1 MSCKMGNF
9 MNLRVFALLGVLLLA
24 GCSGLSVRHLPSNPW
39 KNEASQNIQ
48 MRYLAFQY
56 QVIPVGNELGI
67 VAEAYPVIDKLPD
80 WASWYGEIM
89 LSVYV
94 SDEYGRVLAS
104 KDTVLVPRPLNR
116 EAGLPLEVSLDL
128 GTNRHQPLSISFGY
142 RLVLTDTPPDGTA
155 GRRMLVSESVPHMPY
170 GKGRAGVDGLPLF
183 MRGEAAVCPGERG
196 IVMPGC
202 RFL

>member
-128 GTNRHQPLSISFGY
+128 GTNRHQPLSPSDTVWCLRTRSPTARRGGGCWY
-142 RLVLTDTPPDGTA
+142 RKGRSKNRRSAYAIRKGA
-155 GRRMLVSESVPHMPY
+155 GR
-170 GKGRAGVDGLPLF
+170 
-183 MRGEAAVCPGERG
+183 C
-196 IVMPGC
+196 
-202 RFL
+202 

>member
-142 RLVLTDTPPDGTA
+142 RLVLTDTQPDGTA
-155 GRRMLVSESVPHMPY
+155 GRWMLVSE
-170 GKGRAGVDGLPLF
+170 RAL
-183 MRGEAAVCPGERG
+183 EK
-196 IVMPGC
+196 
-202 RFL
+202 

>member
-94 SDEYGRVLAS
+94 SEGPCLQ
-104 KDTVLVPRPLNR
+104 
-116 EAGLPLEVSLDL
+116 G
-128 GTNRHQPLSISFGY
+128 H
-142 RLVLTDTPPDGTA
+142 
-155 GRRMLVSESVPHMPY
+155 
-170 GKGRAGVDGLPLF
+170 RAGSPPAEP
-183 MRGEAAVCPGERG
+183 RSRAPA
-196 IVMPGC
+196 
-202 RFL
+202 

>member
-1 MSCKMGNF
+1 

-80 WASWYGEIM
+80 WASWYGRDHAER
-89 LSVYV
+89 LRF
-94 SDEYGRVLAS
+94 GRVRQGPCLQ
-104 KDTVLVPRPLNR
+104 
-116 EAGLPLEVSLDL
+116 G
-128 GTNRHQPLSISFGY
+128 H
-142 RLVLTDTPPDGTA
+142 
-155 GRRMLVSESVPHMPY
+155 
-170 GKGRAGVDGLPLF
+170 RAGSPA
-183 MRGEAAVCPGERG
+183 R
-196 IVMPGC
+196 
-202 RFL
+202 

>member
-1 MSCKMGNF
+1 MSCKMGELHESSRVRF
-9 MNLRVFALLGVLLLA
+9 AWRPAACRVFR
-24 GCSGLSVRHLPSNPW
+24 GLSVRHLPSNPW

-116 EAGLPLEVSLDL
+116 SQTLEVSLDL
-128 GTNRHQPLSISFGY
+128 GTNRHPSRFRSPS
-142 RLVLTDTPPDGTA
+142 DTVWCLRTQPDGTA
-155 GRRMLVSESVPHMPY
+155 GRRMLVSE
-170 GKGRAGVDGLPLF
+170 RAL
-183 MRGEAAVCPGERG
+183 EK
-196 IVMPGC
+196 
-202 RFL
+202 

>member
-104 KDTVLVPRPLNR
+104 K
-116 EAGLPLEVSLDL
+116 
-128 GTNRHQPLSISFGY
+128 
-142 RLVLTDTPPDGTA
+142 TPCWFPA
-155 GRRMLVSESVPHMPY
+155 R
-170 GKGRAGVDGLPLF
+170 
-183 MRGEAAVCPGERG
+183 
-196 IVMPGC
+196 
-202 RFL
+202 

>member
-1 MSCKMGNF
+1 MGNF

-116 EAGLPLEVSLDL
+116 EAGLPLE
-128 GTNRHQPLSISFGY
+128 TRPLRPLCWPPPG
-142 RLVLTDTPPDGTA
+142 TPPPNGT
-155 GRRMLVSESVPHMPY
+155 GTRQWPHQT
-170 GKGRAGVDGLPLF
+170 RW
-183 MRGEAAVCPGERG
+183 R
-196 IVMPGC
+196 
-202 RFL
+202 

>member
-67 VAEAYPVIDKLPD
+67 VAEAYPTSCPT
-80 WASWYGEIM
+80 G
-89 LSVYV
+89 
-94 SDEYGRVLAS
+94 
-104 KDTVLVPRPLNR
+104 PR
-116 EAGLPLEVSLDL
+116 
-128 GTNRHQPLSISFGY
+128 
-142 RLVLTDTPPDGTA
+142 GTA
-155 GRRMLVSESVPHMPY
+155 RS
-170 GKGRAGVDGLPLF
+170 
-183 MRGEAAVCPGERG
+183 C
-196 IVMPGC
+196 
-202 RFL
+202 

>member
-104 KDTVLVPRPLNR
+104 KDTVLVPRPLNPGSR
-116 EAGLPLEVSLDL
+116 LKSASIWGRTGISRFRSPSDTVWCLRTRSPTARRGGGCWYRKGRSK
-128 GTNRHQPLSISFGY
+128 NRRSAYAIRKG
-142 RLVLTDTPPDGTA
+142 A
-155 GRRMLVSESVPHMPY
+155 GR
-170 GKGRAGVDGLPLF
+170 
-183 MRGEAAVCPGERG
+183 C
-196 IVMPGC
+196 
-202 RFL
+202 

>member
-89 LSVYV
+89 
-94 SDEYGRVLAS
+94 
-104 KDTVLVPRPLNR
+104 R

-142 RLVLTDTPPDGTA
+142 RLVLTDTQPDGTA
-155 GRRMLVSESVPHMPY
+155 GRRMLVSE
-170 GKGRAGVDGLPLF
+170 RAL
-183 MRGEAAVCPGERG
+183 EK
-196 IVMPGC
+196 
-202 RFL
+202 

>member
-24 GCSGLSVRHLPSNPW
+24 GCSGLSVRHLQSNPW

-142 RLVLTDTPPDGTA
+142 RLVLTDTQPDGTA
-155 GRRMLVSESVPHMPY
+155 GRRMLVSE
-170 GKGRAGVDGLPLF
+170 RAL
-183 MRGEAAVCPGERG
+183 EK
-196 IVMPGC
+196 
-202 RFL
+202 

>member
-116 EAGLPLEVSLDL
+116 EAGLPLEVSLDR
-128 GTNRHQPLSISFGY
+128 GTNRHQPLYGHAA
-142 RLVLTDTPPDGTA
+142 RRHGGAADA
-155 GRRMLVSESVPHMPY
+155 GIGKGARKIGVPHMPY

>member
-9 MNLRVFALLGVLLLA
+9 MNLRVSLA
-24 GCSGLSVRHLPSNPW
+24 WRPAASGCSGLSKSGISPSNPW

-142 RLVLTDTPPDGTA
+142 RLVLTDTQPDGTA
-155 GRRMLVSESVPHMPY
+155 GRRMLHR
-170 GKGRAGVDGLPLF
+170 KGRSKIRRIGPLLALPAWELF
-183 MRGEAAVCPGERG
+183 SWVCFGMPLGTYTRLYG
-196 IVMPGC
+196 IFP
-202 RFL
+202 

>member
-128 GTNRHQPLSISFGY
+128 GTEPASAAFDLLRIPSGAYGHAARRHGGAA
-142 RLVLTDTPPDGTA
+142 DA
-155 GRRMLVSESVPHMPY
+155 GIGKGARKIGVPHMPY
-170 GKGRAGVDGLPLF
+170 GRGGPVLTACPFLCEERRLF
-183 MRGEAAVCPGERG
+183 VPARGAS
-196 IVMPGC
+196 
-202 RFL
+202 

>member
-142 RLVLTDTPPDGTA
+142 RLVLTDTQPDGTA
-155 GRRMLVSESVPHMPY
+155 GRRMLVSERALENKADLPVSRFRLGNCSPVCFL
-170 GKGRAGVDGLPLF
+170 GCLKGRIRVF
-183 MRGEAAVCPGERG
+183 YG
-196 IVMPGC
+196 IFP
-202 RFL
+202 

>member
-1 MSCKMGNF
+1 

-128 GTNRHQPLSISFGY
+128 GTNRHQPLSISYGHAA
-142 RLVLTDTPPDGTA
+142 RRHGGAADA
-155 GRRMLVSESVPHMPY
+155 GI
-170 GKGRAGVDGLPLF
+170 GKGARKI
-183 MRGEAAVCPGERG
+183 RR
-196 IVMPGC
+196 IC
-202 RFL
+202 RFALPAWELFSRLLFGMP

>member
-142 RLVLTDTPPDGTA
+142 RLVLTDTQP
-155 GRRMLVSESVPHMPY
+155 LSLIHISEPTRP
-170 GKGRAGVDGLPLF
+170 
-183 MRGEAAVCPGERG
+183 
-196 IVMPGC
+196 
-202 RFL
+202 

>member
-142 RLVLTDTPPDGTA
+142 RLVLTDA
-155 GRRMLVSESVPHMPY
+155 GIGKGARKIGVPHMPY

-183 MRGEAAVCPGERG
+183 MRGETAVCPGERG

>member
-80 WASWYGEIM
+80 WASWYG
-89 LSVYV
+89 
-94 SDEYGRVLAS
+94 
-104 KDTVLVPRPLNR
+104 VLVPRPLNR

-142 RLVLTDTPPDGTA
+142 RLVLTDTQPDGTA
-155 GRRMLVSESVPHMPY
+155 GRRMLVSE
-170 GKGRAGVDGLPLF
+170 RAL
-183 MRGEAAVCPGERG
+183 EK
-196 IVMPGC
+196 
-202 RFL
+202 

>member
-80 WASWYGEIM
+80 WASWYGEI
-89 LSVYV
+89 
-94 SDEYGRVLAS
+94 DRPPCGTGRFRGS
-104 KDTVLVPRPLNR
+104 R
-116 EAGLPLEVSLDL
+116 
-128 GTNRHQPLSISFGY
+128 
-142 RLVLTDTPPDGTA
+142 GTA
-155 GRRMLVSESVPHMPY
+155 WRVRVH
-170 GKGRAGVDGLPLF
+170 
-183 MRGEAAVCPGERG
+183 AA
-196 IVMPGC
+196 
-202 RFL
+202 